1 MPDWNNELELFKVYK
16 GDIKTFVE
24 TGSFQGAG
32 IQKALDAGYENVI
45 SIELSTQY
53 FLVCSERFSNK
64 DNVKLVQGDSCDV
77 LAPTIN
83 EIDEP
88 IVFWLDG
95 HYSCGE
101 TAKGKH
107 WSPIMQELDAIS
119 KHPIKNHTIMIDDMR
134 CWRTDNPEFKFGY
147 LDIEEKIKSI
157 NSDYHFEYFRP
168 SSQFNKSDQKSW
180 PEGLLGDILVAF
192 IEENKNG

>member
-24 TGSFQGAG
+24 TGSHEGDG
-32 IQKALDAGYENVI
+32 IQKALDAGYENII
-45 SIELSTQY
+45 SIELSEFY
-53 FLVCSERFSNK
+53 VDRCIERFLNE
-64 DNVKLVQGDSCDV
+64 DNVKIVQGDSCDV
-77 LAPTIN
+77 LPPTIN
-83 EIDEP
+83 EIDES

-95 HYSCGE
+95 HYSCGK
-101 TAKGKH
+101 TAKGKY
-107 WSPIMQELDAIS
+107 WSPIMYELDAIS

-134 CWRTDNPEFKFGY
+134 CWSRDNPEFRFGH

-168 SSQFNKSDQKSW
+168 ESVALTKGDGAF
-180 PEGLLGDILVAF
+180 PEGLLGDILVAS
-192 IEENKNG
+192 IK